1 MSRRLY
7 REFYLLPRGEQRA
20 LIFLSLLLI
29 LSLLLRITVQLLP
42 DREPEGM
49 EEFEQEASL
58 LIAFFA
64 QADSLQ
70 QLRRDSIRQRD
81 SARQNES
88 GRWTQNQAYT
98 HTRKTGKPVLPIDIN
113 LADSAQLLPLP
124 GIGPVF
130 AGRIIKYRSL
140 LGGFVSVEQLGEV
153 YGMPVETLDL
163 IKDGIFIG
171 TVAIRKIP
179 LNSAT
184 FRELLKHPYLEYDD
198 VKAIVNYR
206 DFARDIQSIQEL
218 QENYILPDSVLKK
231 VIPYLYL
238 SSSEAV
244 DLSK

>member
-1 MSRRLY
+1 
-7 REFYLLPRGEQRA
+7 
-20 LIFLSLLLI
+20 LI
-29 LSLLLRITVQLLP
+29 LSLLFRITVQLLP

-58 LIAFFA
+58 LMAFFA

-70 QLRRDSIRQRD
+70 QLRSDSVQQRD
-81 SARQNES
+81 SARRDES
-88 GRWTQNQAYT
+88 GKSAQPYPYT

-113 LADSAQLLPLP
+113 RADSAQLLPLP
-124 GIGPVF
+124 GIGPVY

-140 LGGFVSVEQLGEV
+140 LGGFVSEEQLGEV

-163 IKDGIFIG
+163 IKDGISID

-206 DFARDIQSIQEL
+206 DFAGDIQSIQEL
-218 QENYILPDSVLKK
+218 QENYILPDSVMKK
-231 VIPYLYL
+231 LIPYLYL

-244 DLSK
+244 DVSK

>member
-20 LIFLSLLLI
+20 LILLSLLLI
-29 LSLLLRITVQLLP
+29 LSLLFRITVQLLP
-42 DREPEGM
+42 DREAEGM

-58 LIAFFA
+58 IMASFA
-64 QADSLQ
+64 KADSLQ

-98 HTRKTGKPVLPIDIN
+98 YTRKTGKPTLPININ
-113 LADSAQLLPLP
+113 RADSVQLLPLP

-153 YGMPVETLDL
+153 YGIPAETIQEIRSQVYIDS
-163 IKDGIFIG
+163 
-171 TVAIRKIP
+171 TVIHKIHID
-179 LNSAT
+179 SAT
-184 FRELLKHPYLEYDD
+184 FRELLRHPYLEYDD
-198 VKAIVNYR
+198 VKALVNYR
-206 DFARDIQSIQEL
+206 DFIGDIKSIHEL
-218 QENYILPDSVLKK
+218 RINQILHDSTLKMID
-231 VIPYLYL
+231 VYFDYR
-238 SSSEAV
+238 
-244 DLSK
+244 